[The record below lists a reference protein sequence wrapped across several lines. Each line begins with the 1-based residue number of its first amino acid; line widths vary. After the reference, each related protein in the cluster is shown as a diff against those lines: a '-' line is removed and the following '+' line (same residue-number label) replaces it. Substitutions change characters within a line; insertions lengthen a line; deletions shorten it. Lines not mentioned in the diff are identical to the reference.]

1 MSGMNLTFDFIILG
15 ILLFA
20 LAFGGKKGF
29 VKTIAGVLVT
39 IAALVGATILSN
51 IITEPVTEYIFPR
64 VQENV
69 LSKLAINA
77 IDPSGMAIVDRA
89 VETATGSV
97 NEVMNVTARAFVES
111 IVHAAAFLF
120 CFVVLK
126 IVLTLLINVADKVAD
141 LPLLNSVNT
150 ILGAAFGLVEACL
163 LLFLIPYVA
172 KNLGIDWFERLSEGT
187 FVLDFF
193 VHNSPYD
200 LIQLFLR

>member
-1 MSGMNLTFDFIILG
+1 MNLTIDFIILG
-15 ILLFA
+15 ILIFA
-20 LAFGGKKGF
+20 LAVGGKRGF
-29 VKTIAGVLVT
+29 VKSIAGVVVT
-39 IAALVGATILSN
+39 IVALIGATVLSN
-51 IITEPVTEYIFPR
+51 IVTEPVTEFIFPR

-69 LSKLAINA
+69 LSKLAIKA

-89 VETATGSV
+89 VESATGTA
-97 NEVMNVTARAFVES
+97 NDILNITARAFVQS

-126 IVLTLLINVADKVAD
+126 IVLMLLTNVADKVAD

-193 VHNSPYD
+193 VHSSPYD